1 MDNTQRINE
10 WLHLEFGL
18 FIHFGLY
25 SLLGGVYKGEII
37 RRGYSE
43 QILSHGY
50 LSQADYE
57 RLTGRFALPSFDARR
72 IARTAKAAGMR
83 YVVITTTPRRL
94 RLFDTATTD
103 YKSTTMPARSISC
116 DSQRRA
122 TQRLAFGLTTLIDW
136 HFPEALP
143 SRVTT

>member
-57 RLTGRFALPSFDARR
+57 RLATRFEIGRAH
-72 IARTAKAAGMR
+72 
-83 YVVITTTPRRL
+83 V
-94 RLFDTATTD
+94 
-103 YKSTTMPARSISC
+103 
-116 DSQRRA
+116 
-122 TQRLAFGLTTLIDW
+122 
-136 HFPEALP
+136 
-143 SRVTT
+143 